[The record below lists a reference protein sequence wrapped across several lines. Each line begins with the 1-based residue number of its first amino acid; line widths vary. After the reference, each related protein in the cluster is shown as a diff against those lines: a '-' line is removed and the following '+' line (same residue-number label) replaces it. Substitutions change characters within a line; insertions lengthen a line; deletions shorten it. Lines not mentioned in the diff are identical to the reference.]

1 MPIQISCTGCQSKL
15 KAPDTAA
22 GKKIK
27 CPKCQT
33 VVPVPAGAASGN
45 GAAAAAAAGK
55 VAAKG
60 KPEQWFLQTP
70 DGSQYGPVERSE
82 LDQWYAEGRVSAD
95 CQLLREGR
103 TQWQWASEVYT
114 SLAAAATDLSA
125 SSPAL
130 ALAGAG
136 ASVAPSPL
144 THLSSYS
151 PAASLSL
158 SPLAS
163 PKLDP
168 LGTGPL
174 ASS

>member
-60 KPEQWFLQTP
+60 KPEHWFLQTP
-70 DGSQYGPVERSE
+70 DGSQYGPVERNE

-95 CQLLREGR
+95 CQLLREGQS
-103 TQWQWASEVYT
+103 QWQWASEVYT
-114 SLAAAATDLSA
+114 SLAAASSEPSA

-130 ALAGAG
+130 ALAGA
-136 ASVAPSPL
+136 AVAGGSSSPL
-144 THLSSYS
+144 TPLSGYS
-151 PAASLSL
+151 PSASMSL
-158 SPLAS
+158 SPLARTRS
-163 PKLDP
+163 AP
-168 LGTGPL
+168 
-174 ASS
+174 SSMPR